1 MRTKTQLINSEHK
14 DKEKHSFK
22 LRSTLLSLCMLTFI
36 GGYSQTGQVNL
47 NLKNA
52 SVKEFFKAIEKQT
65 NYRFSYRDA
74 EVNGK
79 RGVTILTN
87 GKALKQVLVE
97 ELAKQ
102 GLDYT
107 VSGNK
112 IIIFPAKK
120 TVASTKEQRVKGKII
135 DSNGEPMI
143 GATIKEKGTSNGVI
157 TDLNGNF
164 AFNVSANAVLEVSFV
179 GYQTK
184 ELKAAFGKDMV
195 ITLSEDTQ
203 TLDEVVVVGYGVQ
216 KKANLS
222 GAVASV
228 ATKQLENRPV
238 LNVGQ
243 ALQGT
248 VANLN
253 VEIGTGQ
260 AISTPSFNVRGYESI
275 NGGSPLI
282 VIDGVASDAGM
293 LNRMNPNDIASIS
306 VLKDASSCAIYGA
319 KAAYGVIL
327 VTTKEAKNE
336 KLTINYNNNFSFRSN
351 TFSPEIITDPYTVAT
366 MRNQAY
372 YPWGTIYNEESLEYA
387 KKMSENPGSDPY
399 RLTPNG
405 TYEYWGQ
412 TDWVDECYKN
422 FSFATNHSVDLSGRT
437 DKLDYYFS
445 AGYNYQ
451 NGMIKYNTDTYNRY
465 TINSKLNFHIKD
477 WWSVSNNTSVITYD
491 YKAPTNLSSDT
502 YWAINRISPLDMP
515 KNPDGTWTSSG
526 ANPLGLLAEGG
537 DWEKYETQIRTTFGT
552 RIDLLKDVLWVQGSL
567 SYSTNKN
574 RQRWAYL
581 PVAYTDGPDRPIKYQ
596 NEVTSAYADS
606 GDDKDI
612 YIDIYATFHKTFAQK
627 HDLTAMIGFN
637 QEKYEYYGNNLD
649 RKDLIS
655 TSVPTAGLAT
665 GDMNVGESLGSK
677 ATRSGFG
684 RIGYI
689 YDNKY
694 IIEFNGRYDGT
705 SSFPKDD
712 RFVFNPSASLGW
724 VISKE
729 KFFEPLTSTIS
740 FLKFRAS
747 YGQLGNQDVGY
758 YPYLATM
765 GNGKIS
771 AIIEGKQ
778 PVYVGT
784 PGLVSGSL
792 TWEKVKTLNVG
803 ADLNFFENRLSF
815 TGEYYVRRTEDMLT
829 HGATLPGVLGTDVPY
844 ANAADLKTRGWELT
858 VGYKDRFTVAGK
870 PLNIGVSFNIA
881 DSRTFIT
888 KFDNPNGNLS
898 DWYEGCEVGEMWGLT
913 TLGFFKDEE
922 DIKNHADQTPVTSY
936 PGTPP
941 TAPGDLKFADLDGDG
956 IINSGAWTLEDHG
969 DYTVIGNSRSRYTY
983 GISLNAD
990 WNSFDFS
997 VFLQGVGK
1005 KDYYP
1010 GASDLYFWGI
1020 YNQPWTNITYGN
1032 MYDHW
1037 SEDNPDGYFPRLKS
1051 YVAFQGGL
1059 EAAATQTKYLQNA
1072 AYLRLKNLQLGYTFP
1087 KKWVEKIGL
1096 SYLRLFFT
1104 GDNLAVWSGLYK
1116 HYKCDPEGLAG
1127 SGYPLQRA
1135 YSFGMNVTF

>member
-1 MRTKTQLINSEHK
+1 M
-14 DKEKHSFK
+14 
-22 LRSTLLSLCMLTFI
+22 
-36 GGYSQTGQVNL
+36 
-47 NLKNA
+47 
-52 SVKEFFKAIEKQT
+52 
-65 NYRFSYRDA
+65 
-74 EVNGK
+74 
-79 RGVTILTN
+79 
-87 GKALKQVLVE
+87 
-97 ELAKQ
+97 
-102 GLDYT
+102 
-107 VSGNK
+107 
-112 IIIFPAKK
+112 
-120 TVASTKEQRVKGKII
+120 
-135 DSNGEPMI
+135 
-143 GATIKEKGTSNGVI
+143 
-157 TDLNGNF
+157 
-164 AFNVSANAVLEVSFV
+164 
-179 GYQTK
+179 
-184 ELKAAFGKDMV
+184 
-195 ITLSEDTQ
+195 
-203 TLDEVVVVGYGVQ
+203 
-216 KKANLS
+216 
-222 GAVASV
+222 
-228 ATKQLENRPV
+228 
-238 LNVGQ
+238 
-243 ALQGT
+243 
-248 VANLN
+248 
-253 VEIGTGQ
+253 
-260 AISTPSFNVRGYESI
+260 
-275 NGGSPLI
+275 
-282 VIDGVASDAGM
+282 
-293 LNRMNPNDIASIS
+293 
-306 VLKDASSCAIYGA
+306 
-319 KAAYGVIL
+319 
-327 VTTKEAKNE
+327 
-336 KLTINYNNNFSFRSN
+336 
-351 TFSPEIITDPYTVAT
+351 
-366 MRNQAY
+366 
-372 YPWGTIYNEESLEYA
+372 
-387 KKMSENPGSDPY
+387 
-399 RLTPNG
+399 
-405 TYEYWGQ
+405 
-412 TDWVDECYKN
+412 
-422 FSFATNHSVDLSGRT
+422 
-437 DKLDYYFS
+437 
-445 AGYNYQ
+445 
-451 NGMIKYNTDTYNRY
+451 
-465 TINSKLNFHIKD
+465 
-477 WWSVSNNTSVITYD
+477 
-491 YKAPTNLSSDT
+491 
-502 YWAINRISPLDMP
+502 
-515 KNPDGTWTSSG
+515 
-526 ANPLGLLAEGG
+526 
-537 DWEKYETQIRTTFGT
+537 
-552 RIDLLKDVLWVQGSL
+552 
-567 SYSTNKN
+567 
-574 RQRWAYL
+574 
-581 PVAYTDGPDRPIKYQ
+581 
-596 NEVTSAYADS
+596 
-606 GDDKDI
+606 
-612 YIDIYATFHKTFAQK
+612 
-627 HDLTAMIGFN
+627 
-637 QEKYEYYGNNLD
+637 
-649 RKDLIS
+649 
-655 TSVPTAGLAT
+655 
-665 GDMNVGESLGSK
+665 
-677 ATRSGFG
+677 
-684 RIGYI
+684 
-689 YDNKY
+689 
-694 IIEFNGRYDGT
+694 
-705 SSFPKDD
+705 
-712 RFVFNPSASLGW
+712 
-724 VISKE
+724 
-729 KFFEPLTSTIS
+729 TSTIS